1 MRRIICGI
9 VALISMVAAIDI
21 AAAQKWPDR
30 SIRFVVSQ
38 SAGNATD
45 IIARVV
51 ADQLTNR
58 LGQPVVVENRPGGG
72 NVIGTQIA
80 ARSAPDGYTYFLAT
94 AAALVT
100 DPYTFKSLPY
110 DPMKDFVPVARV
122 AEVPFVILANPAF
135 PAKDFKE
142 LISLAKKQPGKIT
155 IATDGQRRF
164 SGMIVSWINKLAG
177 VDILQVP
184 YTAQRTGVTDT
195 VGGQVNLVIVA
206 APVAQS
212 LVAGK
217 KLHPI
222 AVTSTQR
229 LKDYPNVPA
238 IAETF
243 PGFDFTGWQLLA
255 APTGTPADILARMNK
270 EVDAALHE
278 PTVLAKVRKM
288 GFDIPGAGTVKQ
300 AQDYVNNQY
309 ATWGKVVREIGVKP
323 E

>member
-1 MRRIICGI
+1 MILRGI
-9 VALISMVAAIDI
+9 VLAILTLAAI
-21 AAAQKWPDR
+21 APASAQKWPDR
-30 SIRFVVSQ
+30 SIRFVLSQ

-51 ADQLTNR
+51 ADQLTAR

-72 NVIGTQIA
+72 NVIGTQVA
-80 ARSAPDGYTYFLAT
+80 ARSAPDGYTFFLAT

-122 AEVPFVILANPAF
+122 AEVPFVILANPAL
-135 PAKDFKE
+135 PANDFKE
-142 LISLAKKQPGKIT
+142 LIALAKKQPGKIT
-155 IATDGQRRF
+155 IATDGHRRF

-177 VDILQVP
+177 IDVLQVP

-195 VGGQVNLVIVA
+195 IGGQVNLVIVA
-206 APVAQS
+206 APVAQN

-217 KLHPI
+217 KLKPI
-222 AVTSTQR
+222 AVTSTKR

-238 IAETF
+238 IAETY

-255 APTGTPADILARMNK
+255 APTGTPTAILARMNK
-270 EVDAALHE
+270 EVEAALHD
-278 PTVLAKVRKM
+278 PAVLAKVRKM
-288 GFDIPGAGTVKQ
+288 GFDIPGAGSLKQ
-300 AQDYVNNQY
+300 AQDYVNDQY

>member
-1 MRRIICGI
+1 MRLI
-9 VALISMVAAIDI
+9 VRAIVLSILAVAAADL
-21 AAAQKWPDR
+21 AVAQKWPDR
-30 SIRFVVSQ
+30 TIRFVLSQ
-38 SAGNATD
+38 AAGNATD

-58 LGQPVVVENRPGGG
+58 LGQAVVVENRPGGG
-72 NVIGTQIA
+72 NVIGTQVA
-80 ARSAPDGYTYFLAT
+80 ARSAPDGYTFFLAT

-122 AEVPFVILANPAF
+122 AEVPFVILAHPGL
-135 PAKDFKE
+135 PAKDFKA
-142 LISLAKKQPGKIT
+142 LVALAKKEPGKLT

-177 VDILQVP
+177 IDILQVP
-184 YTAQRTGVTDT
+184 YTAQRTGVADA
-195 VGGQVNLVIVA
+195 VAGQVNLVIVA

-212 LVAGK
+212 LIAGK

-229 LKDYPNVPA
+229 LKDYPTVPA
-238 IAETF
+238 IAETY

-255 APTGTPADILARMNK
+255 APTGTPADVLARMNK
-270 EVDAALHE
+270 EVDASLRDPA
-278 PTVLAKVRKM
+278 VLAKVRKM

-300 AQDYVNNQY
+300 AQDYVNQQH
-309 ATWGKVVREIGVKP
+309 ALWGKVVREIGVKP

>member
-1 MRRIICGI
+1 MRLILRGI
-9 VALISMVAAIDI
+9 VLAILMAAAVAPAS
-21 AAAQKWPDR
+21 AQKWPDR
-30 SIRFVVSQ
+30 TIRFVVSQ

-51 ADQLTNR
+51 ADQLTHR

-72 NVIGTQIA
+72 NVIGTQVA
-80 ARSAPDGYTYFLAT
+80 ARSAPDGYTFFLAT

-135 PAKDFKE
+135 PAKDFKQ
-142 LISLAKKQPGKIT
+142 LIELAKKQPGKIT
-155 IATDGQRRF
+155 IATDGLRRF

-177 VDILQVP
+177 VDILQIP

-195 VGGQVNLVIVA
+195 VSGQVNLVIVA

-222 AVTSTQR
+222 AVTSTAR
-229 LKDYPNVPA
+229 LKDYPSVPA
-238 IAETF
+238 IAETY

-255 APTGTPADILARMNK
+255 APTGTPTDILTRMNK
-270 EVDAALHE
+270 EVDAALHD
-278 PTVLAKVRKM
+278 PAVLAKVRKM
-288 GFDIPGAGTVKQ
+288 GFDIPGAGSLKQ
-300 AQDYVNNQY
+300 VQDYVNNQY

>member
-1 MRRIICGI
+1 MRLILRAI
-9 VALISMVAAIDI
+9 VLSILTI
-21 AAAQKWPDR
+21 AAADLAVAQKWPDR
-30 SIRFVVSQ
+30 TIRFVLSQ
-38 SAGNATD
+38 AAGNATD

-58 LGQPVVVENRPGGG
+58 LGQAVVIENRPGGG

-80 ARSAPDGYTYFLAT
+80 ARSAPDGYTFFLAT

-100 DPYTFKSLPY
+100 DPYTFKALPY

-122 AEVPFVILANPAF
+122 AEVPFVILAHPGL
-135 PAKDFKE
+135 PAKDFKA
-142 LISLAKKQPGKIT
+142 LVALAKKEPGKLT

-184 YTAQRTGVTDT
+184 YTAQRTGVADA
-195 VGGQVNLVIVA
+195 VAGQVNLVIVA

-212 LVAGK
+212 LIAGK

-229 LKDYPNVPA
+229 LKDYPTVPA
-238 IAETF
+238 IAETY

-255 APTGTPADILARMNK
+255 APTGTPADVLARMNK
-270 EVDAALHE
+270 EVDASLRDPA
-278 PTVLAKVRKM
+278 VLAKVRKM
-288 GFDIPGAGTVKQ
+288 GFDIPGAGTLKQ
-300 AQDYVNNQY
+300 AQDYVNQQH
-309 ATWGKVVREIGVKP
+309 ALWGKVVREIGVKP